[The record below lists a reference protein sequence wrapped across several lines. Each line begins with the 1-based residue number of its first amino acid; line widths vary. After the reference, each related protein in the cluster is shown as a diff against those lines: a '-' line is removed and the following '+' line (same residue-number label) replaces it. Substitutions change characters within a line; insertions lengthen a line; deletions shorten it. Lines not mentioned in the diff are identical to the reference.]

1 MELFYLESLILYVI
15 SDSAGETANKLIHAA
30 MAQYPNVQM
39 DIEHFPFIRT
49 EGLLLDILRKAK
61 QENAMVVHTLVID
74 DLSSTVNQ
82 FCEEQ
87 DLFCFDMLNPVVRE
101 IQRRTG
107 EIPTKKAGAM
117 HQLNDNYFHRISAIE
132 FAVKYDDGK
141 NPKGFLEAD
150 IVLLGVSRTS
160 KTPLSMFLANKNL
173 KVANLP
179 LVPEAHIPDE
189 LWKVDP
195 TKIVGLMNSPEVL
208 NTIRRE
214 RMISYGL
221 NPDTAYSDMTRIHEE
236 LDSAKALYDK
246 LGCLVID
253 VSRKSIEETAAII
266 LTSMNLSDRSYE
278 N

>member
-1 MELFYLESLILYVI
+1 MESFILYVI

-39 DIEHFPFIRT
+39 EIEHFPFIRT

-74 DLSSTVNQ
+74 DLSLIVNQ

-87 DLFCFDMLNPVVRE
+87 QLFCFDMLNPVVRE

-246 LGCLVID
+246 IGCLVID

-266 LTSMNLSDRSYE
+266 LSSMNLSDRSYE

>member
-1 MELFYLESLILYVI
+1 MELLSLESFILYVI

-39 DIEHFPFIRT
+39 EIEHFPFIRT

-74 DLSSTVNQ
+74 DLSLIVNQ

-87 DLFCFDMLNPVVRE
+87 QLFCFDMLNPVVRE

-246 LGCLVID
+246 IGCLVID

-266 LTSMNLSDRSYE
+266 LSSMNLSDRSYE